1 MTRTHPPH
9 MRAAVCE
16 VQLEQLDQG
25 IGNLQGYQR
34 ALVVFRRRGSVVGQ
48 AWVAVTN
55 GMITPTMLR
64 ACLPA
69 TAWAIW
75 RMMAAAPTGHGRLP
89 TASVVVCTRD
99 RTADLALC
107 LPELQKLAVQGH
119 EVIVVDSCPSSDA
132 TARLVASYPRIH
144 YIHEPRPGAGI
155 ARNRGLLAATRDVVA
170 YTDDDAQVDP
180 GWLNALLRNFDDPIV
195 GIVTG
200 ITMPLELETYA
211 QLWFEET
218 HGFARGFERKTFD
231 TATMNPLAAGLV
243 GASVNMA
250 VRRSALAEIG
260 LFDEALGPGTPAC
273 SGEDHEYFYRTLTRG
288 FRIVYDPT
296 ALVWHRHRREWDSLR
311 RTIFG
316 YGVGVFAWWTR
327 ALVVEHELLLLKL
340 GPRWFWQHHV
350 RQLVKALLRRPGHI
364 PLDLAWAEFSGAL
377 AGPSRYFQSR
387 RKKPALPLER
397 PLRVPFEHMAGQ
409 RAEDAESF
417 STTPSMTEKAPVANR
432 PTQRSAP

>member
-1 MTRTHPPH
+1 MTRAHPTHLQ
-9 MRAAVCE
+9 AAVCE

-25 IGNLQGYQR
+25 IGNLHGYQR
-34 ALVVFRRRGSVVGQ
+34 ALVVFRRGGSVVGQ
-48 AWVAVTN
+48 SWVGVTD
-55 GMITPTMLR
+55 GGIAPVTLR

-69 TAWAIW
+69 TAWAVW
-75 RMMAAAPTGHGRLP
+75 RLTTAEPSGYSRLP

-99 RTADLALC
+99 RTADLAHC
-107 LPELQKLAVQGH
+107 LPKLQKLVAQGH
-119 EVIVVDSCPSSDA
+119 EVIVIDSCPSSDA
-132 TARLVASYPRIH
+132 TARLVATYPGMR

-155 ARNRGLLAATRDVVA
+155 ARNRGLLAATRDIVA

-231 TATMNPLAAGLV
+231 ISTMNPLAAGLV

-273 SGEDHEYFYRTLTRG
+273 SGEDHEFFYRTLARG
-288 FRIVYDPT
+288 FRIVYDPA

-327 ALVVEHELLLLKL
+327 ALLVEHELPLLKL
-340 GPRWFWQHHV
+340 GPRWFWQHHI
-350 RQLVKALLRRPGHI
+350 RQLAKALMRRAGHV
-364 PLDLAWAEFSGAL
+364 PLDLAWAEFHGAL
-377 AGPSRYFQSR
+377 VGSSRYFKSR
-387 RKKPALPLER
+387 RKLRAMLQDTPSSTAVEPLISE
-397 PLRVPFEHMAGQ
+397 PSGH
-409 RAEDAESF
+409 AESF
-417 STTPSMTEKAPVANR
+417 SAAPRRAENAHAANR
-432 PTQRSAP
+432 PT

>member
-1 MTRTHPPH
+1 MTRAHPTHL
-9 MRAAVCE
+9 RAAVCE
-16 VQLEQLDQG
+16 VQIEQIDNG
-25 IGNLQGYQR
+25 IGNLHGYQR

-48 AWVAVTN
+48 SWVVVTN
-55 GMITPTMLR
+55 GAIAPATLR

-69 TAWAIW
+69 TAWAVW
-75 RMMAAAPTGHGRLP
+75 RLMTADPTGSGRLP

-107 LPELQKLAVQGH
+107 LPELQKLVVQGH
-119 EVIVVDSCPSSDA
+119 EVIVVNSCPSSDA
-132 TARLVASYPRIH
+132 TAHLVASYPRMR
-144 YIHEPRPGAGI
+144 YIHEPRPGAGL
-155 ARNRGLLAATRDVVA
+155 ARNRGLLAATHDVVA
-170 YTDDDAQVDP
+170 YTDDDAQVDR
-180 GWLNALLRNFDDPIV
+180 GWLHALLRNFDDPIV

-231 TATMNPLAAGLV
+231 ISTMNPLAAGLV

-273 SGEDHEYFYRTLTRG
+273 SGEDHEFFYRTLARG

-327 ALVVEHELLLLKL
+327 ALLVEHELVLLKL

-350 RQLVKALLRRPGHI
+350 RQLAKGLLRRPGHV

-377 AGPSRYFQSR
+377 AGPGRYFESR
-387 RKKPALPLER
+387 RK
-397 PLRVPFEHMAGQ
+397 Q
-409 RAEDAESF
+409 RAMMQDMPSRAILEQVAGGRSDDAESF
-417 STTPSMTEKAPVANR
+417 ATTPIMTENVPVAN
-432 PTQRSAP
+432 QRT